1 MRLHSPRLAPR
12 GAAKRRLAAASVV
25 AGEGDWRTAQ
35 SLMLSLVALVN
46 QWRAVLRDLPEDWA
60 DVRVR
65 LHVEDDGDCARA
77 AALLGPANPGRYG
90 KVVSFYAARRG
101 GGPAPELIRRLLARL
116 DRERIYAQLEL
127 VGVGETAAAAA
138 AAHGRAPLTAQWDE
152 AVEALPDDW
161 SDLYCEIELA
171 STDHLERGALL
182 LAPVNPARFGGR
194 PAFRFRVARTSGY
207 GASGGMT
214 RRCLER
220 LDGETIRGSVRI
232 LRALSDTKHVY
243 TQGPVWYVGGKAV

>member
-101 GGPAPELIRRLLARL
+101 GGPSPDLARRLLARRGAGGL
-116 DRERIYAQLEL
+116 RGKLGR
-127 VGVGETAAAAA
+127 VGVGEPPAAAAVV
-138 AAHGRAPLTAQWDE
+138 HGRPPLAAQWDE
-152 AVEALPDDW
+152 VIEALPDDW
-161 SDLYCEIELA
+161 S
-171 STDHLERGALL
+171 
-182 LAPVNPARFGGR
+182 
-194 PAFRFRVARTSGY
+194 
-207 GASGGMT
+207 
-214 RRCLER
+214 
-220 LDGETIRGSVRI
+220 
-232 LRALSDTKHVY
+232 
-243 TQGPVWYVGGKAV
+243 